1 MLGDYMNKKIF
12 GSIVGLTV
20 LMIVGILSV
29 YFISNSNSSSAVI
42 NEIEATVLSIDNNS
56 VTVQDS
62 SNVIY
67 TFDIKD
73 MQATVGDEVIIEYM
87 GILNKN
93 KKLQNNKI
101 KSYKVS
107 VDYLDGNGI
116 SNSWLDN
123 GIFKDFY
130 SLASNKLKTLSLD
143 EKIGQLFLVRYPESN
158 VLENL
163 KKYKFAGYVFY
174 ERDFTGKVENEVK
187 NMISTLQDNSK
198 IPLLTAVDEEGGQ
211 VVRVSSNPN
220 LVSEKFKSSKELYA
234 LGGFDLIKQDTINK
248 SKVLKNLG
256 LNLNLAPV
264 VDVTTDSNSYM
275 YERSLGEST
284 SVTSTYAK
292 TLIEASKDTGVSY
305 TLKHFPG
312 YGNNGDTHMG
322 SVVDNR
328 SYDDILDNDLP
339 PFKSGIEAGAEA
351 VLVSHNTVSGI
362 DASNPASLSTSV
374 HNLLRNELRFTGIII
389 ADDIAMGAVS
399 SISDVAVK
407 AILAGNDLIIT
418 TDYEASINSVKKAV
432 AEGRISEE
440 LIDKIAFRVL
450 AWKYYK
456 GLMIE
461 IQK

>member
-1 MLGDYMNKKIF
+1 MDKKVF
-12 GSIVGLTV
+12 GGIIGLTV
-20 LMIVGILSV
+20 LMIVGIILV
-29 YFISNSNSSSAVI
+29 YFVNTSNTSAEVI
-42 NEIEATVLSIDNNS
+42 NEIEATVLSIGSDS

-62 SNVIY
+62 SHVIY
-67 TFDIKD
+67 TFGIKD
-73 MQATVGDEVIIEYM
+73 MNATVGDEVIIEYM

-93 KKLQNNKI
+93 SNLQNNKV

-107 VDYLDGNGI
+107 VDSLDSGEVSI
-116 SNSWLDN
+116 SWLDN
-123 GIFKDFY
+123 GIFKDY
-130 SLASNKLKTLSLD
+130 YTLASNKLKTLSLD
-143 EKIGQLFLVRYPESN
+143 EKIGQLFLVRYPDSN
-158 VLENL
+158 VLEDL
-163 KKYKFAGYVFY
+163 KKYQFAGYVFY
-174 ERDFTGKVENEVK
+174 EKDFTGKTENEVK

-198 IPLLTAVDEEGGQ
+198 IPLLTAVDEEGGK

-220 LVSEKFKSSKELYA
+220 LVSEKFKSSKELYS
-234 LGGFDLIKQDTINK
+234 LGGFDLIKQDTIDK
-248 SKVLKNLG
+248 SKILKNLG

-275 YERSLGEST
+275 YERSLGENT
-284 SVTSTYAK
+284 SITSTYTK
-292 TLIEASKDTGVSY
+292 TVIEASKNTGVSY

-312 YGNNGDTHMG
+312 YGNNGDTHAG
-322 SVVDNR
+322 SVIDNR

-339 PFKSGIEAGAEA
+339 PFKAGIEAGSEA
-351 VLVSHNTVSGI
+351 ILVSHNTVSGI

-374 HNLLRNELRFTGIII
+374 HNLLRNELSFTGIII

-418 TDYEASINSVKKAV
+418 TDYETSIRSVKKAL
-432 AEGRISEE
+432 AEGTISEE
-440 LIDKIAFRVL
+440 LIDKLAFRVL

-456 GLMIE
+456 GLMID